1 MSLKDGK
8 FKPQRLVRAG
18 KRFYR
23 AVKLAARDRKNMLKY
38 GPSAPRFAEI
48 FWVSPLDCERYLAL
62 ALFREQLGITRQQA
76 RARVITTPWP
86 EEHVQKV
93 TELSL
98 FKNCYRRWVEGLS
111 WAETGEYERME
122 ELIREDQRGISHGC
136 RNRSDIIRRCENL
149 DQIFIVARREGRL
162 RSGSEIDPAHDWTAR
177 EMLVHVGPGGLLY
190 KGGEGM
196 HRFAIAYILEIPFPA
211 NFGCVH
217 QSALADLNRLRANK
231 LSSLLKTGQGGQ
243 LCERK
248 N

>member
-1 MSLKDGK
+1 MIVKATGLKPRRM
-8 FKPQRLVRAG
+8 FRVG

-23 AVKLAARDRKNMLKY
+23 TIKLAVRDSKNVIRF

-48 FWVSPLDCERYLAL
+48 FWVNPMDCDRYLAL
-62 ALFREQLGITRQQA
+62 ALFRQQLGITRQQA

-86 EEHVQKV
+86 QEHVQKI

-122 ELIREDQRGISHGC
+122 ELIREDPRGISHGC
-136 RNRSDIIRRCENL
+136 RNRADIIRRCENL
-149 DQIFIVARREGRL
+149 DRIFKMASQEGRL
-162 RSGSEIDPAHDWTAR
+162 RSSSEIDPAHDWSAR

-196 HRFAIAYILEIPFPA
+196 HRFAIAYILKISFPA

-217 QSALADLNRLRANK
+217 VSAIANLDRLRANK
-231 LSSLLKTGQGGQ
+231 PDSF
-243 LCERK
+243 
-248 N
+248 

>member
-1 MSLKDGK
+1 MSVKSRN
-8 FKPQRLVRAG
+8 FKPYRLVRAG
-18 KRFYR
+18 KRLYR
-23 AVKLAARDRKNMLKY
+23 VLKLAARDGKNMARF
-38 GPSAPRFAEI
+38 GRPAPRFAEI
-48 FWVSPLDCERYLAL
+48 FWVNPLDCDRYLAL

-76 RARVITTPWP
+76 RVITIPWP
-86 EEHVQKV
+86 YEHVQKV

-122 ELIREDQRGISHGC
+122 ELILEDPRGISHGC
-136 RNRSDIIRRCENL
+136 RDRADIIRRCENL
-149 DQIFIVARREGRL
+149 DRIFTVARREGRL